1 MNCITAKMY
10 IEALKNNIRES
21 LRYKR
26 EYDTYRNLAPIGYK
40 RIRDKNNKIDI
51 IVDTKQAPI
60 IVELFNAYA
69 TGQYT
74 VKKLTKLAHSLGLV
88 NRHSKSVSES
98 CICDM
103 LENPFYYGE
112 VCIMGINSPHNHQK
126 LIDKSLFDTV
136 QTIMKSQKDYK

>member
-26 EYDTYRNLAPIGYK
+26 EYDKYRNLAPIGYK

-69 TGQYT
+69 TGQ
-74 VKKLTKLAHSLGLV
+74 
-88 NRHSKSVSES
+88 
-98 CICDM
+98 
-103 LENPFYYGE
+103 
-112 VCIMGINSPHNHQK
+112 
-126 LIDKSLFDTV
+126 
-136 QTIMKSQKDYK
+136 